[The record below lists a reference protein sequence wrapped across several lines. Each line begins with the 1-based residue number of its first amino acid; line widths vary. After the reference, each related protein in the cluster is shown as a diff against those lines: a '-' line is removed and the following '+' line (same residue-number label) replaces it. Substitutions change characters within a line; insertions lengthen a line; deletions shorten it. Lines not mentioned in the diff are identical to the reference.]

1 MREVQRME
9 QQGEKALGRRQF
21 CACAALL
28 AGQTLLAGCGAVQR
42 QEEALA
48 AAPGDAERLTVYTSH
63 KEAVYGPILREFE
76 ERTGIWVE
84 AVTGGTNELLERIEA
99 EQAAPV
105 CDVMFG
111 GGAESLLAYAGCF
124 EPYQD
129 DTVELKSGL
138 QAPGQLWAP
147 FSCLP
152 IVLVYNRKLVGAG
165 AVRGWADLVDPA
177 WKGRIAFADP
187 AVSGSSY
194 TAAMTMLACLP
205 GDLWENQ
212 AAFYANVAGNILQD
226 SGDVTPAV
234 ASGRLPVGICLEETA
249 LKAQAQ
255 GSELEIVYPAE
266 GTSSLPD
273 GTALIAGAPHRE
285 NAVAF
290 LAFTQSEDVQ
300 RLVAEQ
306 LCRRAVRADV
316 ADPASLPATE
326 QMRVIDYDI
335 QWASAYKEEFLR
347 RWAALEA
354 ADSGE
359 AEP

>member
-1 MREVQRME
+1 MKREKKKRT
-9 QQGEKALGRRQF
+9 LSRRQF
-21 CACAALL
+21 CACTALL
-28 AGQTLLAGCGAVQR
+28 AGQMLLEGCGAAH
-42 QEEALA
+42 EEETE
-48 AAPGDAERLTVYTSH
+48 AAPGEAQRLVVYTSH
-63 KEAVYGPILREFE
+63 KEAVYGPILREFQ

-84 AVTGGTNELLERIEA
+84 AVTGGTNELLERIES

-111 GGAESLLAYAGCF
+111 GGAESLLTYADCF
-124 EPYQD
+124 EPYAS
-129 DTVELKSGL
+129 TAELKSGL
-138 QAPGQLWAP
+138 QALGQLWTP

-152 IVLVYNRKLVGAG
+152 IVLVYNPKLICAG
-165 AVRGWADLVDPA
+165 NLRGWADLVDPA

-212 AAFYANVAGNILQD
+212 AAFYANVAGNILDD

-234 ASGRLPVGICLEETA
+234 SSGRLPVGICLEETA

-255 GSELEIVYPAE
+255 GSELEIVYPEE

-273 GTALIAGAPHRE
+273 GTALLLGAPHRE

-290 LAFTQSEDVQ
+290 LAFTQCEDVQ
-300 RLVAEQ
+300 KLVAEQ
-306 LCRRAVRADV
+306 FCRRAVRADV
-316 ADPASLPATE
+316 ADPASLPAAE

-335 QWASAYKEEFLR
+335 QWAAENKEEFLR
-347 RWAALEA
+347 RWAAL
-354 ADSGE
+354 GE
-359 AEP
+359 AGGGEAQT